1 MASSSAVSSISN
13 AVLGIGRLVEETS
26 GHQTFKHLGPT
37 CLAKFESTQFLYSV
51 AMGQPP
57 NYFLVASN
65 QVLTKDHLE
74 ALEKQEREKRN
85 KKREPSVKI
94 VAEFPGIKD
103 RRKLERKPLSEL
115 YSSLDDVFELN
126 GIIYVALTKLTLGSW
141 HFGKSSLISRAL
153 EAIDTEKENVSS
165 LTLTSDQLQC
175 LVFCGERTASTRG
188 NRNVCELSTRVYDL
202 LQFDSVLANDESRFP
217 SYFLRNDEKKRF
229 LEEGDFEGDEKPL
242 GAIIFNKDCKLA
254 GVLNFINKH
263 PSPVIVGSAL
273 ETGELIIMY
282 LKSLLNFTQKLSY
295 SGFD

>member
-51 AMGQPP
+51 AHGTTTKL
-57 NYFLVASN
+57 FLGC
-65 QVLTKDHLE
+65 D
-74 ALEKQEREKRN
+74 
-85 KKREPSVKI
+85 
-94 VAEFPGIKD
+94 
-103 RRKLERKPLSEL
+103 
-115 YSSLDDVFELN
+115 SLDDVFELN

-273 ETGELIIMY
+273 ETDPCSNTRSSLYGAGASKDGEKHNETEGDMLVGAAGGVY
-282 LKSLLNFTQKLSY
+282 PLLDPQSKSEVGNRS
-295 SGFD
+295 S